1 MNLFQRLDKAV
12 EEIKKASH
20 VRLVSHLDAD
30 GISAAAVALSALT
43 RAGKKVHLSIKKQIT
58 PEVIEELK
66 QEDNE
71 LFLFTDMGSGYIEL
85 LEELIEKNNC
95 KIIVCDHHIP
105 SKDKN
110 LNPDLIHINPILEG
124 MSEDEV
130 SGAGVAYFLA
140 EKLDSRNKDLIFL
153 AIVGAIGDVQD
164 ENWKMKGLNK
174 KIVEEAVK
182 TGALKKENGIRL
194 FGRMNRPVHKAL
206 EYSTNPYI
214 PGVSGDESASI
225 HFLSNLGI
233 ELKKDGNWKTL
244 GDLSEEET
252 KKLASAIICERIREK
267 ESCPEEIFGEIYS
280 LNINGDFLDAREMA
294 TSLNA
299 CGRMDQS
306 SVGILSV
313 LGTQP
318 LSRING
324 IVSGYRKMIT
334 KYMKWIREN
343 EVTGT
348 DHACYINAGGQ
359 IHENFIGTITS
370 ICEKS
375 SLLGSGKI
383 IFGLADTENG
393 KVKVSARAPKD
404 IVEKG
409 LNLKNMLS
417 EITSDHEGYGGGHTA
432 AAGAFIPKGKEK
444 EFIDSCENYLRD
456 KLK

>member
-1 MNLFQRLDKAV
+1 MNLFQGLDKAV

-30 GISAAAVALSALT
+30 GISSAAVTLSALT

-71 LFLFTDMGSGYIEL
+71 LFLFTDLGSGYIEL

-95 KIIVCDHHIP
+95 KIIVCDHHI
-105 SKDKN
+105 SSNNKD

-124 MSEDEV
+124 MSENEV
-130 SGAGVAYFLA
+130 SGAGVAYLLA

-153 AIVGAIGDVQD
+153 AIVGAMGDMQD

-174 KIVEEAVK
+174 KIVEKAVE
-182 TGALKKENGIRL
+182 TGALEKENGIML
-194 FGRMNRPVHKAL
+194 FGRMNRPVHKVL

-214 PGVSGDESASI
+214 QDVSGDESASI
-225 HFLSNLGI
+225 QFLSNLGI

-244 GDLSEEET
+244 GDLSEEEA
-252 KKLASAIICERIREK
+252 KKLASVICERIREK
-267 ESCPEEIFGEIYS
+267 EFCSEDIFGEIYS
-280 LNINGDFLDAREMA
+280 LNINGNSLDVREMA

-306 SVGILSV
+306 YVGILSV
-313 LGTQP
+313 LGIQP
-318 LSRING
+318 LSNING

-334 KYMKWIREN
+334 KYMRWTMEN
-343 EVTGT
+343 KVSGT
-348 DHACYINAGGQ
+348 DHACYINAGDQ

-375 SLLGSGKI
+375 SLLGSGKVI
-383 IFGLADTENG
+383 LGLADTENG
-393 KVKVSARAPKD
+393 NVKVSARAPRE
-404 IVEKG
+404 IIEKG

-417 EITSDHEGYGGGHTA
+417 EITSYHGGYGGGHAA

-444 EFIDSCENYLRD
+444 EFIDSCESYLRD

>member
-30 GISAAAVALSALT
+30 GVSAAAVALSALT

-71 LFLFTDMGSGYIEL
+71 LFLFADLGSGCIEL

-105 SKDKN
+105 SKDKD
-110 LNPDLIHINPILEG
+110 LDPDLIHINPILEG

-130 SGAGVAYFLA
+130 SGAGVTYFLA

-153 AIVGAIGDVQD
+153 AIVGAIGDIQD

-214 PGVSGDESASI
+214 PGISGDESASI
-225 HFLSNLGI
+225 QFLSNLGI

-244 GDLSEEET
+244 NDLSEEET
-252 KKLASAIICERIREK
+252 KKMASAIICERIREK

-280 LNINGDFLDAREMA
+280 LSINGDSLDAREMA

-299 CGRMDQS
+299 CGRMEQS
-306 SVGILSV
+306 SVGILSA
-313 LGTQP
+313 LGIQP
-318 LSRING
+318 LSKING

-343 EVTGT
+343 EITGT
-348 DHACYINAGGQ
+348 DHAYYINAGDQ

-375 SLLGSGKI
+375 SLLGSGKV

-393 KVKVSARAPKD
+393 KVKVSVRAPKE

-417 EITSDHEGYGGGHTA
+417 EITSDHEGYGGGHAA

-444 EFIDSCENYLRD
+444 EFINSCENYLRD